1 MGLSARVS
9 VWGWGWG
16 GLYVEINECQEERM
30 KKSLIFFI
38 ETLFT
43 SNVFAGAYSEPCHTS
58 KIVNG
63 VNSYLRNST
72 AFINL
77 NYFSIYLFA
86 LKLT

>member
-1 MGLSARVS
+1 MG
-9 VWGWGWG
+9 GGGGWG
-16 GLYVEINECQEERM
+16 GLYVELNERQEERM

-43 SNVFAGAYSEPCHTS
+43 SNAGAYSEPCHTM

-77 NYFSIYLFA
+77 NYFSIYLLA
-86 LKLT
+86 LKLA